1 MYLIVGLGNPGAK
14 YQNTFHNVGF
24 MCIDFLSQKHNINVS
39 KVKHKAIIGEGE
51 ISGEKIILAKPQTY
65 MNLSGESVR
74 EIAQWYKIE
83 PKHII
88 IMYDDINLE
97 IGKLRIRE
105 KGSAGGHNGMK
116 SIIYQLN
123 TDEFPRIRVGIG
135 KPGEKDLVDYVLSK
149 VPSSEQD
156 NLFETIKNA
165 VGSVDLII
173 KGDMQGAMNR
183 FN

>member
-1 MYLIVGLGNPGAK
+1 MYLIVGLGNPGPK

-24 MCIDFLSQKHNINVS
+24 MCIDFISQKHNINVNRI
-39 KVKHKAIIGEGE
+39 KHKAIIGEGE
-51 ISGEKIILAKPQTY
+51 INSEKIILAKPQTY

-74 EIAQWYKIE
+74 EMALWYKIS
-83 PKHII
+83 PQNII

-116 SIIYQLN
+116 SVIYQLN
-123 TDEFPRIRVGIG
+123 TDKFPRIRVGIG
-135 KPGEKDLVDYVLSK
+135 SPGEKELVDHVLSK
-149 VPSSEQD
+149 VPKAEQD
-156 NLFETIKNA
+156 NLFDAIGNA
-165 VGSVDLII
+165 AQAAEMVVR
-173 KGDMQGAMNR
+173 GDIQGAMNR

>member
-1 MYLIVGLGNPGAK
+1 MYLIAGLGNPGAK

-51 ISGEKIILAKPQTY
+51 INGEKVILAKPQTF

-74 EIAQWYKIE
+74 EIAGWYKAE

-88 IMYDDINLE
+88 IMYDDINLD
-97 IGKLRIRE
+97 IGKLRVRE

-135 KPGEKDLVDYVLSK
+135 KPDEKALVNHVLSK
-149 VPSSEQD
+149 VPQAEQE
-156 NLFETIKNA
+156 NLFEAIKNA
-165 VGSVDLII
+165 VSTVELII
-173 KGDMQGAMNR
+173 KGDIQGAMNR